1 MKLILNTA
9 LASAVFAALVFNTAQ
24 AQSFDLLLQNDVA
37 GDGVNTINVTGGTSE
52 VANPIYNGWQNGTT
66 TGDSWGGGSLGS
78 LTFSMEV
85 TDYDG
90 NSAVNSA
97 QMSGNQDGMG
107 IHSNSSTG
115 RAWEIDG
122 LESFSM
128 TGSQDYSFDGFK
140 TRSGNNLR
148 EGQDR
153 QVYISSASWGGLNSI
168 DGSSGLGDGVNFSI
182 AGGIGTF
189 VIGGT
194 GITNYKDTFA
204 LADILGSHAGT
215 VVLSVDSGTSLTIG
229 NYDNSNGKGISL
241 DYLSISISAVPEPS
255 TYALLAGCFALASV
269 MIRRRR

>member
-24 AQSFDLLLQNDVA
+24 AQSYDLLLQTDVA
-37 GDGVNTINVTGGTSE
+37 GDGINTINVTGGTTE
-52 VANPIYNGWQNGTT
+52 VAAPIYNGWRNGTT
-66 TGDSWGGGSLGS
+66 TGDSWGLSSVNS

-90 NSAVNSA
+90 SSAANDAV
-97 QMSGNQDGMG
+97 MSGNQDGMG
-107 IHSNSSTG
+107 ISSSSGVG
-115 RAWEIDG
+115 RAWEMDG

-128 TGSQDYSFDGFK
+128 TGSQGYSFDGFK
-140 TRSGNNLR
+140 TRGGYSLAENQN
-148 EGQDR
+148 R
-153 QVYISSASWGGLNSI
+153 QVSISSASWGSLNSI
-168 DGSSGLGDGVNFSI
+168 VGSSGLGDGVNFSI

-194 GITNYKDTFA
+194 GIATYKDTFA
-204 LADILGSHAGT
+204 SADILGSHAGT
-215 VVLSVDSGTSLTIG
+215 VVLSVDSGTSLTFANPLG
-229 NYDNSNGKGISL
+229 DLGEGTGF

-255 TYALLAGCFALASV
+255 TYALLAGCLALASV